1 MYAES
6 ENGQTSFYVCL
17 PEENQG
23 SLKQFKE
30 NSNNQKGRKCFLLV
44 IFRKRP
50 RVDYGRDVMEGKY
63 EIRRGT

>member
-1 MYAES
+1 MLNLKMVKHHGGMMYAES

-30 NSNNQKGRKCFLLV
+30 KLK
-44 IFRKRP
+44 
-50 RVDYGRDVMEGKY
+50 
-63 EIRRGT
+63 

>member
-30 NSNNQKGRKCFLLV
+30 NSNNQKEAEMLSAGYFYSQKALELLLW
-44 IFRKRP
+44 
-50 RVDYGRDVMEGKY
+50 M
-63 EIRRGT
+63 